1 MPLPSLHIVPSPQ
14 SACSTAWGAVLDLRY
29 HPQNVDLTLD
39 LTEINFVDPLFLVRL
54 RGFIDRHCVAGC
66 DVQVVSPRSIA
77 ACRYLERMHLLVEAP
92 SRCRSTL
99 GTRPHAGANGI
110 LIPIRRLYSPGD
122 SDTLDQE
129 LEDLYLA
136 HFTKAIAPLAGAF
149 SDTIGEISEN
159 ATTHGYSVDGAAYV
173 AAQRYPGNRCVIAIG
188 DLGVGIPAHVRGTQP
203 GLKDDG
209 DAIRVAT
216 KEGISGTGDKTRG
229 FGFQEVI
236 DALKE
241 PEIGYGDLRIW
252 SGGGRFRF
260 HAQQGVQLVR
270 RAWSVDAKTEGTW
283 VRVELVA

>member
-1 MPLPSLHIVPSPQ
+1 
-14 SACSTAWGAVLDLRY
+14 
-29 HPQNVDLTLD
+29 
-39 LTEINFVDPLFLVRL
+39 
-54 RGFIDRHCVAGC
+54 
-66 DVQVVSPRSIA
+66 
-77 ACRYLERMHLLVEAP
+77 MHLLVEAP
-92 SRCRSTL
+92 DTCQSTL
-99 GTRPHAGANGI
+99 GTRPHSGGNGI
-110 LIPIRRLYSPGD
+110 LIPIRRLYASAD

-159 ATTHGYSVDGAAYV
+159 ATTHGYSSDGAAYV

-188 DLGVGIPAHVRGTQP
+188 DLGIGIPAHVRKTQP
-203 GLKDDG
+203 TLRDDG

-216 KEGISGTGDKTRG
+216 KEGISGTGDTTRG

-241 PEIGYGDLRIW
+241 PEVAVGDLRIW
-252 SGGGRFRF
+252 SGCGRFRF
-260 HAQQGVQLVR
+260 HAQHGAQVVR
-270 RAWSVDAKTEGTW
+270 RAWNVDAKTEGTW